1 MVGVMTWNNFQ
12 WRLRM
17 LLFDCYQMLMGGWIK
32 KSRFFVIIVLER
44 LLHMIFVYHLIALL

>member
-1 MVGVMTWNNFQ
+1 MTWNNFQ